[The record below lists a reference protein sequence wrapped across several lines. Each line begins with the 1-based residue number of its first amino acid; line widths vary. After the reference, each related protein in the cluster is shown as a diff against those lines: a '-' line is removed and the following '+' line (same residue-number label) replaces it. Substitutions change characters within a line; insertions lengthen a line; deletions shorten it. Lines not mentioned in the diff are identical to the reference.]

1 MLLIN
6 DTLIQII
13 FLFLL
18 SFSLPKQ
25 KFYIIYK
32 KKPNAIIKKFISTL
46 DFLSRSKFE
55 YKSINF
61 CRSKFPFL
69 SDQRSINSIC
79 NYYDDKFRDGERYG
93 GQIYIENELR
103 SFNWQNSVID
113 EIFKYFFYEKFK
125 KENNIK
131 SVNKSPFKFLKKI
144 RNIERIFEAR
154 LITLKSSLHYFF
166 LIVSELLNIKSKIK
180 NPKERKKENIKIISS
195 LSIHDF
201 NLKKANQKQDLVIE
215 AINLI
220 SKDYNFKDIFQE
232 RKFISHLIASNPDS
246 YNIKLIFKLIIII
259 FDLIKQFFY
268 SNRFL
273 EISSK
278 LIDHFTKLIA
288 QKIIV
293 SSDFKILIIDPVQGP
308 SLPFLSAFIEK
319 GYPVYFTSFSLGN
332 CHTKYC
338 SDYNGTFSR
347 VLSPHI
353 GLTNLTRKSGFNG
366 KIIQTKCYL
375 TDANK
380 LLLKNKNNI
389 LKKDKKINIIIPE
402 SSPNWIFSLSE
413 KESFEFIE
421 MLYILNNKIEMN
433 IFFKKKRL
441 QSYIEDHLNL
451 KFPDNKIKF
460 LPPVRGLMTDFSNK
474 DFIISSGIS
483 SLGIKASELFNTPYI
498 IYDTSNNSI
507 NEWENI
513 YFNAKLK
520 PQFTRN
526 ASEVKK
532 LLDEFKKI
540 SNK

>member
-13 FLFLL
+13 LLFFL
-18 SFSLPKQ
+18 SFALPKQ
-25 KFYIIYK
+25 KFYIIFK
-32 KKPNAIIKKFISTL
+32 NKPNIIIKNFISTL
-46 DFLSRSKFE
+46 DFISRGNFK

-61 CRSKFPFL
+61 FRSSYPFL

-79 NYYDDKFRDGERYG
+79 NYYKNKFKDGERYG

-125 KENNIK
+125 EENNIK
-131 SVNKSPFKFLKKI
+131 SLNKSSYQLLKKI
-144 RNIERIFEAR
+144 RNIERLFESR
-154 LITLKSSLHYFF
+154 LITIKSTLHYFF
-166 LIVSELLNIKSKIK
+166 LILGELLIVKIKIK
-180 NPKERKKENIKIISS
+180 NSKNRKKENIKIISS

-201 NLKKANQKQDLVIE
+201 NLNKANQSQDLVIE

-220 SKDYNFKDIFQE
+220 SKDYNFKNIFQE
-232 RKFISHLIASNPDS
+232 RKFISHLIGSNPDS
-246 YNIKLIFKLIIII
+246 YNIKLILKMIIITLN
-259 FDLIKQFFY
+259 LIKQFFC

-273 EISSK
+273 EKSSK
-278 LIDHFTKLIA
+278 LIDSFTKLIS
-288 QKIIV
+288 QKIIL

-308 SLPFLSAFIEK
+308 SLPFLSTFIEK
-319 GYPVYFTSFSLGN
+319 GHQVYFTSFSLGN
-332 CHTKYC
+332 CHTKSC

-375 TDANK
+375 TNANK
-380 LLLKNKNNI
+380 LLLRDKNNI

-421 MLYILNNKIEMN
+421 MLYFLNLKIEMN
-433 IFFKKKRL
+433 IFVKKKRL
-441 QSYIEDHLNL
+441 QSHIEDHLNL
-451 KFPDNKIKF
+451 KFPENKIKF

-507 NEWENI
+507 NEWKNI

-520 PQFTRN
+520 PEFTRN
-526 ASEVKK
+526 ASEVKN
-532 LLDEFKKI
+532 LLNEFKTIK
-540 SNK
+540 N